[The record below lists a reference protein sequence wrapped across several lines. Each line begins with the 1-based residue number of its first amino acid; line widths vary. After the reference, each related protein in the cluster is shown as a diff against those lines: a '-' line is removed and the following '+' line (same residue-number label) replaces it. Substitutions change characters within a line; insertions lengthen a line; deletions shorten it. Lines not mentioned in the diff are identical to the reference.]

1 MQDQLTPRR
10 AARHDHP
17 DRPRKT
23 KLLVLLVVFLMLLAG
38 VFVGAHYY
46 EGCAS
51 PGPSTTGSVRFTVA
65 HGASASDVVG
75 DLANAKLINCG
86 GFVGN
91 LLIRGTGKAAALRAG
106 TYTLHGGMSLD
117 EIIGV
122 LSTAPKAVSTTDV
135 LIPPGYRVDPQIAD
149 RLRDTLGIP
158 ADQFVGVAQSGR
170 FSLPP
175 YLPKGT
181 STVEGF
187 LYPDTYRLAT
197 NGETPAAVIHTLL
210 EEFRIRTKDLPWGNA
225 ARLGVTPYQIVV
237 IASMIEKESGTDADR
252 PKIAAVIYNRL
263 KLGMPLGID
272 ATVEYIDPNPADGLT
287 DADLAIDSPY
297 NTRLHPGLP
306 PTPIASPGLPSLEA
320 ALRPS
325 QVPYLYYVACGSN
338 GASKFSSNYRQ
349 FLRDKA
355 RCLG

>member
-17 DRPRKT
+17 DRPHKT
-23 KLLVLLVVFLMLLAG
+23 KLLVLFVVFLVLLG
-38 VFVGAHYY
+38 TVVVGAHYY
-46 EGCAS
+46 RGCAS
-51 PGPSTTGSVRFTVA
+51 PGPSSIGSVRFTVA
-65 HGASASDVVG
+65 RGASASEVVG
-75 DLANAKLINCG
+75 DLADAKLINCG

-91 LLIRGTGKAAALRAG
+91 LLMRETGAAATLRAG

-117 EIIGV
+117 AIVGV
-122 LSTAPKAVSTTDV
+122 LSTAPKSVPTTDV

-158 ADQFVGVAQSGR
+158 SVQFVAAAQSGR
-170 FSLPP
+170 FSLEP

-197 NGETPAAVIHTLL
+197 SGETPAAVIKTLL
-210 EEFRIRTKDLPWGNA
+210 DEFRIRTKDLPWGNA
-225 ARLGVTPYQIVV
+225 GHLGVTPYQIVV
-237 IASMIEKESGTDADR
+237 IASMIEKEAGTDADR

-272 ATVEYIDPNPADGLT
+272 ATVDYIDPNPANGLT
-287 DADLAIDSPY
+287 SADLAINSPY

-320 ALRPS
+320 ALAPA

-338 GASKFSSNYRQ
+338 GASKFSSNYQQ